1 MAWDTEATKAKIL
14 DAAVAEFAA
23 HGPDGTT
30 VDRISR
36 RAGVNKERIYNYYGG
51 KQKLFA
57 RVLWVELERVAAD
70 LPVDVDDLGEFAG
83 RTYDYHR
90 SHPQL
95 SRLLRWEGLA
105 VDTLFAD
112 GVPDEEGRTAHYRA
126 KVDALAAGQRAGK
139 VTDAVDADHLMFLV
153 LSLAGWWAT
162 VPQVAKMIT
171 GAEETDG
178 AEDSR
183 RRASV
188 VEAVRRMAVPTGLP
202 TGRN

>member
-30 VDRISR
+30 VDRIAQ
-36 RAGVNKERIYNYYGG
+36 RAGINKERIYNYYGG

-90 SHPQL
+90 SHPEL
-95 SRLLRWEGLA
+95 GRLLRWEGLM
-105 VDTLFAD
+105 DGSLFVD
-112 GVPDEEGRTAHYRA
+112 GVPDEGRRTAHYRA
-126 KVDALAAGQRAGK
+126 KVEAMAAGQRDGR

-162 VPQVAKMIT
+162 VPQVARMMT
-171 GAEETDG
+171 GAEDTDAG
-178 AEDSR
+178 EDAR

-188 VEAVRRMAVPTGLP
+188 VEAVRRMAVED
-202 TGRN
+202 